1 MQSLMAVGV
10 AADFQIKQ
18 KSARR
23 NGRLQSTDLSFKVNS
38 SFLAEIKSV
47 HLTEIVSM
55 LKQLSTSSFCF
66 IK

>member
-10 AADFQIKQ
+10 AADFQIKW
-18 KSARR
+18 KRARSR
-23 NGRLQSTDLSFKVNS
+23 RLQSTDLSFQVNS

-47 HLTEIVSM
+47 HVTEIVSM
-55 LKQLSTSSFCF
+55 LKQLSTFSLCF